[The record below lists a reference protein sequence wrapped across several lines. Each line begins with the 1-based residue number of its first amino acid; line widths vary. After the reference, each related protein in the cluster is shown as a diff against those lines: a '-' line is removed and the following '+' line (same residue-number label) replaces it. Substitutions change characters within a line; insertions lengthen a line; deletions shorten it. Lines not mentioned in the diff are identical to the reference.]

1 MNITYT
7 RYVEQGLEDA
17 RVANLEC
24 EVLGSFIDYLLNGG
38 MLPDEAMQA
47 ALYEWDL

>member
-24 EVLGSFIDYLLNGG
+24 EVLGSFIDYLLNGD
-38 MLPDEAMQA
+38 LPDRAMQA